1 MIEFGRTHYVMHIKL
16 PCSPLGGATSGR
28 AWPVVLDPPTRD
40 PKGGNRAEPGPTR
53 AHEGRYP
60 SSASGLPNA
69 ILAKASVGVVMSEG
83 HGFDPTTDPG
93 FRAAHRRAIRQDI
106 ALRAKP
112 SGERWTVVASHEG
125 TGGIAQA
132 SASHLALAAWHA
144 LDQLRPTI
152 EAEQRRTQS
161 PRAPVQRPRQRVLV
175 PIDLAIEAYELLTAC
190 AEGTNRPDR
199 GHVVAVAEA
208 LRARLT
214 KAAE

>member
-1 MIEFGRTHYVMHIKL
+1 MASTRLPIPASERPTAEPSARTL
-16 PCSPLGGATSGR
+16 RSGR
-28 AWPVVLDPPTRD
+28 
-40 PKGGNRAEPGPTR
+40 
-53 AHEGRYP
+53 
-60 SSASGLPNA
+60 S
-69 ILAKASVGVVMSEG
+69 
-83 HGFDPTTDPG
+83 
-93 FRAAHRRAIRQDI
+93 
-106 ALRAKP
+106 
-112 SGERWTVVASHEG
+112 RWTVVASHEG